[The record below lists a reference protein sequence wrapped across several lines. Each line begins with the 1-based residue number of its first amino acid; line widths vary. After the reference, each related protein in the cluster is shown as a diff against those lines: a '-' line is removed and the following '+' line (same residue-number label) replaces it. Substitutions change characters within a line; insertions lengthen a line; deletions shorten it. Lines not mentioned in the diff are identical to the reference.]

1 MNTTTLTGARR
12 RWPWAL
18 GGTALVLIVLA
29 AVAAVL
35 LAAFVDA
42 SPGGFNLVVDDD
54 SFTLMPPG
62 FEAGWGAVLV
72 FMLAI
77 LTVLVVVP
85 LVLLLVGIV
94 IVAVLGL
101 VALAVAAA
109 LASAVVAVLI
119 ALAVATSP
127 LWLLGLLLWWLL
139 RRNPSAGVTA

>member
-1 MNTTTLTGARR
+1 MNAITLSARRR

-18 GGTALVLIVLA
+18 GSAALTLIVLA

-35 LAAFVDA
+35 LAAFIDA
-42 SPGGFNLVVDDD
+42 SPSGFNLVLDDD
-54 SFTLMPPG
+54 SFTLLPPG

-77 LTVLVVVP
+77 LAVLVVVP
-85 LVLLLVGIV
+85 LVLLLGIV

-109 LASAVVAVLI
+109 LASAVVAVLV

-127 LWLLGLLLWWLL
+127 LWLLAMALWLLL
-139 RRNPSAGVTA
+139 RRPQSPSQPA